1 MIVADETSNFENTIT
16 IKYERAIMAGSIIVK
31 NDFFNSLQ
39 YQFSNKVE
47 RPARLELIIN
57 EKLNI
62 NKNGILFLEN
72 ELITKIIN
80 YKFYIP
86 LL

>member
-1 MIVADETSNFENTIT
+1 MIVAEESSEFENTIT

-39 YQFSNKVE
+39 YQLSNKVE

-57 EKLNI
+57 ERTATNI
-62 NKNGILFLEN
+62 SGSDLPWNS
-72 ELITKIIN
+72 
-80 YKFYIP
+80 
-86 LL
+86 

>member
-1 MIVADETSNFENTIT
+1 MQVVPLYLIVD
-16 IKYERAIMAGSIIVK
+16 IVTNEK

-39 YQFSNKVE
+39 YQLSNKVE

-72 ELITKIIN
+72 ELITEIIN